1 MKYLIKTIIAISSL
15 APLMAFADISGIP
28 TGIKAGTT
36 NLGKLISDV
45 SGWATGLLIALSV
58 LFVIYAAFLYL
69 TAGGDPKNVENAKN
83 IIIYAVIAIVIA
95 LMANLVASIAK
106 GLVGATG

>member
-1 MKYLIKTIIAISSL
+1 MITAF
-15 APLMAFADISGIP
+15 APLMTLAQGTPGGIAPVAQSGY
-28 TGIKAGTT
+28 TLKQ
-36 NLGKLISDV
+36 LIDSV

-69 TAGGDPKNVENAKN
+69 TAGGDPKAVDSAKN

-95 LMANLVASIAK
+95 LMANVVATIAK
-106 GLVGATG
+106 GLVGAA